1 MVPFVAK
8 ALRLTKALALNRESA
23 LEDTKMTSMILFP
36 ISTTYPTAIEISEFG
51 ELFWTNPLT
60 NLPDR
65 YNRINILYR
74 RCLQKMTDKELLAKA
89 ETSEGL
95 TVDEIKRYHQL
106 VKPQKHVYGKYG
118 TLKRKYL
125 EDKVLDWTVENIPEY
140 LLGVD
145 KQAEDMYNVLYAKLS
160 LSPLYKRTG
169 EFMED
174 YRRLTALQHAI
185 EEEILSELIYTKEVV

>member
-1 MVPFVAK
+1 
-8 ALRLTKALALNRESA
+8 
-23 LEDTKMTSMILFP
+23 
-36 ISTTYPTAIEISEFG
+36 
-51 ELFWTNPLT
+51 
-60 NLPDR
+60 
-65 YNRINILYR
+65 
-74 RCLQKMTDKELLAKA
+74 MTDKELLAKA

-95 TVDEIKRYHQL
+95 TVNEIKRYQNL

-125 EDKVLDWTVENIPEY
+125 EGKGLDWTIENLPEY
-140 LLGVD
+140 LHGVD

-185 EEEILSELIYTKEVV
+185 EEEILSEIIYTEEVI